1 MLIFTVVAAM
11 AACIVLPDTRTDTSM
26 ILISSMTFM
35 VTVQAYVRNPIKK
48 DKPQSSQ
55 RKFTQS
61 SQRKWKISAY
71 LKPDDHKH
79 GN

>member
-26 ILISSMTFM
+26 ILIFSMTFM

-48 DKPQSSQ
+48 DKPEQ
-55 RKFTQS
+55 
-61 SQRKWKISAY
+61 
-71 LKPDDHKH
+71 
-79 GN
+79 